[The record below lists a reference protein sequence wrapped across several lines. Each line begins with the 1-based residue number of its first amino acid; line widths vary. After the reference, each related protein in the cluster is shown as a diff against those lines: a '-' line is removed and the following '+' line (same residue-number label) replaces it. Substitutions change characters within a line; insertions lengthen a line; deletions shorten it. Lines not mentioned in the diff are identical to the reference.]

1 MNQLELEE
9 GNYLN
14 ALGQR
19 INNAKHG
26 EKGKLLKEASGF
38 FNCSVHKVYNR
49 LNELGLVKS
58 RKTRSDKN
66 TSKIS
71 KEECLKISGM
81 LRASRRDSDKKLL
94 PVSVAIDVLRANGDL
109 RCDISDAH
117 LGRMLKKHNV
127 HPDQLNRPT
136 PHTRQRSRHP
146 NAVWEFDV
154 SVCVL
159 FYMKGSTGMNI
170 MPKDEFYKNK
180 PENIERIKKE
190 RVLRY
195 LVTDHFSG
203 TFYVEYF
210 VTSGENSETLFH
222 FLMNAFNKH
231 HKEDPFYG
239 VPFILKL
246 DKGTANIS
254 HMIMNLLG
262 LLGIEV
268 ITHEAG
274 NPRAKGQV
282 EKTHD
287 IIECNFEGRLRFV
300 KIDNVVQL
308 NQHAHQWMRSFNSKK
323 IHTRH
328 KKPRYGLWQIIK
340 KEELRFAPDREV
352 CKRILQV
359 KKPVMRPV
367 NGDLSISF
375 SIPGM
380 GSLDYCVKDFEL
392 LNVGDKVTV
401 WENPYTTPNVT
412 IEFNNSEG
420 EKKVYEVEPIERDA
434 AGFDVNLPYIGE
446 DFKSKPDTPA
456 DKQRKQLNLET
467 YGVLTEKE
475 VKDVRK
481 KGAVAFDEKINPFAD
496 TKKDKPLQYM
506 ERKGHH
512 MTVDAPHIETTV
524 RLSWTTVGK
533 RIVKQYGLKGA
544 VMKSIGDGFKQRF
557 PDGIPQDELPSYIQ
571 EVMSDRKA
579 STKAG

>member
-9 GNYLN
+9 WNYFN
-14 ALGQR
+14 ELGQR
-19 INNAKHG
+19 INSAKHG
-26 EKGKLLKEASGF
+26 TKSTLIKEASLF
-38 FNCSVHKVYNR
+38 LNCSNDTIYKR

-58 RKTRSDKN
+58 RKSRSDKN
-66 TSKIS
+66 NSKIS

-81 LRASRRDSDKKLL
+81 LRSSRRDTDKKLL
-94 PVSVAIDVLRANGDL
+94 PMSAAIDILKANGDL
-109 RCDISDAH
+109 SSDVSDAH
-117 LGRMLKKHNV
+117 LGRMLKKYNV
-127 HPDQLNRPT
+127 HPEQLNRPT
-136 PHTRQRSRHP
+136 PHTPQRSRHP
-146 NAVWEFDV
+146 NHVWEFDV

-159 FYMKGSTGMNI
+159 FYMKGNTGMNI

-203 TFYVEYF
+203 SFYVEYF

-239 VPFILKL
+239 VPFIIKL
-246 DKGTANIS
+246 DKGTANMS

-262 LLGIEV
+262 LLGIQV

-287 IIECNFEGRLRFV
+287 IVECHFEGRLRFV
-300 KIDNVVQL
+300 KIDNVIQL
-308 NQHAHQWMRSFNSKK
+308 NEHAHQWMRSFNSKK

-328 KKPRYGLWQIIK
+328 KKPRYGLWQMIK
-340 KEELRFAPDREV
+340 QDQLRIAPDREV

-367 NGDLSISF
+367 NGDLTISF
-375 SIPGM
+375 AIPGM

-392 LNVGDKVTV
+392 LNVGDKVIV
-401 WENPYTTPNVT
+401 WENPYSTPNVT

-420 EKKVYEVEPIERDA
+420 KKNVYEVAPIERDV
-434 AGFDVNLPYIGE
+434 AGFDVHSPYIAE
-446 DFKSKPDTPA
+446 DYKAKPDTPA
-456 DKQRKQLNLET
+456 DTQRKQSNFET

-481 KGAVAFDEKINPFAD
+481 KGAVAFGGQINPFAD
-496 TKKDKPLQYM
+496 TKKDKPVQYM
-506 ERKGHH
+506 DRKGHH
-512 MTVDAPHIETTV
+512 VTFDAPHIKTTT
-524 RLSWTTVGK
+524 RLSWTAVGK
-533 RIVKQYGLKGA
+533 RIVKQFGLKSA
-544 VMKSIGDGFKQRF
+544 VMKSIGDDFKQRF
-557 PDGIPQDELPSYIQ
+557 PDGIPKDELPNYMQ
-571 EVMSDRKA
+571 EVMSERKA
-579 STKAG
+579 SIKAG